1 MSIRRWL
8 VACVDEMCESL
19 REAVSQTCGKGEQ
32 IELDF
37 FDSAVDLR
45 RQLLREHDAYVA
57 IGPLDDGDISDVNL
71 AAAVVR
77 DGGARCVMLVRRHV
91 SGSFMSRARQA
102 GASLVAEARHE
113 GVFLYPIAEVH
124 VGGDPNDSYEED
136 RLMAQR
142 SLSSAVV
149 PTVSDEPIAT
159 NASAITD
166 VPEVERTEILPTRRS
181 LEEGRA
187 PVVVVASGRGGVGKS
202 TLVGLMGLV
211 AKNWGMRV
219 ALVDLDL
226 AQGNLRALLG
236 AGRQGVIH
244 VEGKR
249 PSAVDE
255 LVEDAQSA
263 DQRMLL
269 FGPCER
275 PEDTDIA
282 SSLVRPLLDR
292 IAQEVDV
299 IIVDTSN
306 TVTDAVAD
314 AMQMADR
321 LVLLSDDMPGGLAS
335 LVRLSG
341 LAVRL
346 GVARARIVRVINHC
360 DPRQPPNLQEGRAE
374 IGLEMARIHQVME
387 GGIDV
392 AELGAEGALA
402 DVMDECRELTASVA
416 TCLARLLGELGRLPD
431 VPSAHEALE
440 GTPKRRL
447 LPFLHRQ
454 KEAS

>member
-8 VACVDEMCESL
+8 VACIDDMCESV
-19 REAVSQTCGKGEQ
+19 RDAIAQTCGKGEQ
-32 IELDF
+32 LELDF
-37 FDSAVDLR
+37 FESAFELR
-45 RQLLREHDAYVA
+45 RQLLHEHDAYVA
-57 IGPLDDGDISDVNL
+57 IGPLDDGDVSDVNL

-77 DGGARCVMLVRRHV
+77 DGGTRCVMLVRRHV

-102 GASLVAEARHE
+102 GVTLVAEARHE
-113 GVFLYPIAEVH
+113 GIFLYPISELH
-124 VGGDPNDSYEED
+124 VGGDPNNSFEED
-136 RLMAQR
+136 RLAAQR
-142 SLSSAVV
+142 SLLSASV
-149 PTVSDEPIAT
+149 PSVSDEPIVKD
-159 NASAITD
+159 ASGIAD
-166 VPEVERTEILPTRRS
+166 VPEAERSETFPQRRT

-211 AKNWGMRV
+211 AKSWGMRV

-226 AQGNLRALLG
+226 AQGNLRALMG
-236 AGRQGVIH
+236 AGHQGVIH
-244 VEGKR
+244 VEGKL
-249 PSAVDE
+249 PSGVDA
-255 LVEDAQSA
+255 LMEDAQSA
-263 DQRMLL
+263 DQHMLL

-275 PEDTDIA
+275 PEDADVA
-282 SSLVRPLLDR
+282 SSLVIPLLDR
-292 IAQEVDV
+292 VAQEVDV
-299 IIVDTSN
+299 VLVDTSN

-321 LVLLSDDMPGGLAS
+321 LVLLSDDLPGGLAS
-335 LVRLSG
+335 LARLSG

-360 DPRQPPNLQEGRAE
+360 DPRQPPDLQAGRAE

-392 AELGAEGALA
+392 VELEAEGALA

-431 VPSAHEALE
+431 VSSAHEALE
-440 GTPKRRL
+440 GTPKRRF